1 MCETC
6 ESFLISKASLFVSW
20 TEQVL
25 CHFKLEKREM
35 IKPVSKK
42 DTVAQD
48 NGGLLFIKLWWEM
61 PLHGVPL

>member
-48 NGGLLFIKLWWEM
+48 NGGLLFIKL
-61 PLHGVPL
+61 